1 MRFSLIL
8 VIGMLVA
15 CSKSKSYDGIEILGH
30 AATGLENISSPFHDN
45 TKEGVEYALSME
57 GCDGIEIDVQL
68 SADGELW
75 LYHNSKLELETNSMG
90 CISNLSYQ
98 VLKNTHY
105 TSIGKEKLVR
115 LRDLDTTYFKGKNV
129 LLDIRHYNECANQF
143 VNQHVVI
150 NHLDEIGFTHP
161 SSFQVRCLLGN
172 PDWINDFQ
180 VAGLAI
186 LYSIYS
192 LEEFNLYQSNYP
204 DLEGFVVKN
213 NDFSESEITEI
224 KAKNKK
230 VYIFEI
236 RSPKGIRSALKKFP
250 TGLITDDLRAT
261 LIEQN

>member
-57 GCDGIEIDVQL
+57 GCDGIELDVQL

-75 LYHNSKLELETNSMG
+75 LYHNSKLEVETNSIG
-90 CISNLSYQ
+90 CISNLSFQ

-115 LRDLDTTYFKGKNV
+115 LRDLDTSYFNSKNI
-129 LLDIRHYNECANQF
+129 LLDIRHYNECSSQF
-143 VNQHVVI
+143 VNPDVII
-150 NHLDEIGFTHP
+150 NHLEEIGFTHP
-161 SSFQVRCLLGN
+161 SSFQVRCILGN

-180 VAGLAI
+180 VAGLAV

-192 LEEFNLYQSNYP
+192 VEEFNLYQSNYP
-204 DLEGFVVKN
+204 NLEGFVVKN

-224 KAKNKK
+224 KSKNKK

-261 LIEQN
+261 LIEQH